1 MKKNLFIKSTLI
13 LILSGFL
20 TKILGFIIKV
30 IYTRIIGEYGISL
43 YSIAVPTY
51 SLLLT
56 IATLAIPISISK
68 LVSENKGRS
77 IRILTS
83 AAFLIISINLVL
95 VFVIFLTKD
104 FLAVNLLK
112 EPKAS
117 PIIMAF
123 ALTLPFVS
131 ISSVLKGYFAGKQNM
146 VPHAT
151 SNIIEQIVRLIIILV
166 VLPILKRKSDMLAIL
181 GLILLTI
188 ISEISSI
195 IVFLFFLPKKINF
208 NTKILPSKKI
218 TKDIL
223 DISIPT
229 VSGRIIGNIGYFF
242 EPIILTNLLL
252 FSGYNNSYILSEYGA
267 YNAYSLALLTMPSF
281 FIGAIAT
288 SLLPEI
294 SKFNGNNNLKM
305 VKRRIHQSII
315 FSLIIGIFFS
325 LLIFIFRDKL
335 LFSLYN
341 TTKGS
346 DYIKVLAPFFV
357 LFYLEGVLT
366 SSLQALGYAK
376 VTMNITLYGVI
387 IKLFIMAILSL
398 CHIGIYSLVIAE
410 IINIFFVVFFNFK
423 HLKKYIF
430 IEPTTPENTFDSL

>member
-13 LILSGFL
+13 LICSGFL

-43 YSIAVPTY
+43 YAIAAPTY

-83 AAFLIISINLVL
+83 AAFLILSIN
-95 VFVIFLTKD
+95 FLLILLILLTRD
-104 FLAVNLLK
+104 FLATTLLK
-112 EPKAS
+112 EPLAS
-117 PIIMAF
+117 PILLAF

-151 SNIIEQIVRLIIILV
+151 SNIIEQIIRLIIIV
-166 VLPILKRKSDMLAIL
+166 IVLPILMEKSVMHAVI

-195 IVFLFFLPKKINF
+195 IVFLFFIPKHIDFKTNL
-208 NTKILPSKKI
+208 LPSKKH

-223 DISIPT
+223 NISVPT
-229 VSGRIIGNIGYFF
+229 VSSRIIGNIGYFL

-252 FSGYNNSYILSEYGA
+252 FSGYPSSYILREYGA
-267 YNAYSLALLTMPSF
+267 YNAYSLALLTMPGF
-281 FIGAIAT
+281 FIAAIST

-294 SKFNGNNNLKM
+294 SKFHGENNTKM
-305 VKRRIHQSII
+305 IKRRIHQSII
-315 FSLIIGIFFS
+315 FALLIGIFFS
-325 LLIFIFRDKL
+325 FIIFTFRDTL

-341 TTKGS
+341 TTSGS
-346 DYIKVLAPFFV
+346 NYIKILAPFFV

-376 VTMNITLYGVI
+376 VTMNITLWGVI
-387 IKLFIMAILSL
+387 LKLLVMAILL
-398 CHIGIYSLVIAE
+398 IQNLLILNLVGARFGKC
-410 IINIFFVVFFNFK
+410 NLK
-423 HLKKYIF
+423 KQHLKIV
-430 IEPTTPENTFDSL
+430 

>member
-83 AAFLIISINLVL
+83 AAFLIITINLIL

-104 FLAVNLLK
+104 FLAINLLK

-151 SNIIEQIVRLIIILV
+151 SNILEQIVRLIIILV

-252 FSGYNNSYILSEYGA
+252 FSGYNNGYILSEYGA

-423 HLKKYIF
+423 HLKKYI
-430 IEPTTPENTFDSL
+430 

>member
-83 AAFLIISINLVL
+83 AAFLIISINFVL

-166 VLPILKRKSDMLAIL
+166 VLPILKKKSDMLAIL

-423 HLKKYIF
+423 YLKKYI
-430 IEPTTPENTFDSL
+430 

>member
-410 IINIFFVVFFNFK
+410 IVNIFFVVFFNFK
-423 HLKKYIF
+423 HLKKYI
-430 IEPTTPENTFDSL
+430 

>member
-13 LILSGFL
+13 LICSGFL
-20 TKILGFIIKV
+20 TKILGFVIKV

-43 YSIAVPTY
+43 YAIAAPTY

-83 AAFLIISINLVL
+83 AAFLILSIN
-95 VFVIFLTKD
+95 FLLILLILLTRD
-104 FLAVNLLK
+104 FLATTLLK
-112 EPKAS
+112 EPLAS
-117 PIIMAF
+117 PILLAF

-151 SNIIEQIVRLIIILV
+151 SNIIEQIIRLIIIV
-166 VLPILKRKSDMLAIL
+166 IVLPILMEKSVMHAVI

-195 IVFLFFLPKKINF
+195 IVFLFFIPKHIDFKTNL
-208 NTKILPSKKI
+208 LPSKKH

-223 DISIPT
+223 NISVPT
-229 VSGRIIGNIGYFF
+229 VSSRIIGNIGYFL

-252 FSGYNNSYILSEYGA
+252 FSGYPSSYILREYGA
-267 YNAYSLALLTMPSF
+267 YNAYSLALLTMPGF
-281 FIGAIAT
+281 FIAAIST

-294 SKFNGNNNLKM
+294 SKFHGENNTKM
-305 VKRRIHQSII
+305 IKKRIHQSII
-315 FSLIIGIFFS
+315 FALLIGIFF
-325 LLIFIFRDKL
+325 
-335 LFSLYN
+335 
-341 TTKGS
+341 
-346 DYIKVLAPFFV
+346 
-357 LFYLEGVLT
+357 
-366 SSLQALGYAK
+366 
-376 VTMNITLYGVI
+376 
-387 IKLFIMAILSL
+387 
-398 CHIGIYSLVIAE
+398 
-410 IINIFFVVFFNFK
+410 
-423 HLKKYIF
+423 
-430 IEPTTPENTFDSL
+430 

>member
-1 MKKNLFIKSTLI
+1 MRKNLFIKSTLI
-13 LILSGFL
+13 LICSGFL

-43 YSIAVPTY
+43 YAIAAPTY

-83 AAFLIISINLVL
+83 AAFLILFINFILIL
-95 VFVIFLTKD
+95 IILLTRN
-104 FLAVNLLK
+104 FLATSLLK
-112 EPKAS
+112 EPLAS
-117 PIIMAF
+117 PILLAF

-151 SNIIEQIVRLIIILV
+151 SNIIEQIIRLIIIII
-166 VLPILKRKSDMLAIL
+166 VLPILMKKSVMHAVI

-188 ISEISSI
+188 ASEISSI
-195 IVFLFFLPKKINF
+195 IVFLFFIPKHINF
-208 NTKILPSKKI
+208 KTNLLPSKKH
-218 TKDIL
+218 TRDIL
-223 DISIPT
+223 NISIPT
-229 VSGRIIGNIGYFF
+229 VSSRIIGNIGYFL

-252 FSGYNNSYILSEYGA
+252 FSGYPSSYILREYGA
-267 YNAYSLALLTMPSF
+267 YNAYSLALLTMPGF
-281 FIGAIAT
+281 FIAAIST

-294 SKFNGNNNLKM
+294 SKFHGENNDKM
-305 VKRRIHQSII
+305 IKRRIHQSII
-315 FSLIIGIFFS
+315 FALLIGIFFS
-325 LLIFIFRDKL
+325 FIIFTFRDTL

-341 TTKGS
+341 TTSGS

-376 VTMNITLYGVI
+376 TTMNITLWGVI
-387 IKLFIMAILSL
+387 LKLLVMAILSL
-398 CHIGIYSLVIAE
+398 CHIGIYSLVVAE
-410 IINIFFVVFFNFK
+410 IINILFVVFLNFK
-423 HLKKYIF
+423 YLKKYV
-430 IEPTTPENTFDSL
+430 

>member
-95 VFVIFLTKD
+95 VFGIFLTKD

-423 HLKKYIF
+423 HLKKYI
-430 IEPTTPENTFDSL
+430 

>member
-95 VFVIFLTKD
+95 VFIIFLTKD

-423 HLKKYIF
+423 HLKKYI
-430 IEPTTPENTFDSL
+430 

>member
-83 AAFLIISINLVL
+83 AAFLIISINFVL

-423 HLKKYIF
+423 HLKKYI
-430 IEPTTPENTFDSL
+430 

>member
-30 IYTRIIGEYGISL
+30 VYTRIIGEYGISL
-43 YSIAVPTY
+43 FTIATPTY

-56 IATLAIPISISK
+56 ISTLAIPISISK

-83 AAFLIISINLVL
+83 ATFLILSINFLL
-95 VFVIFLTKD
+95 ILIIFLTKD
-104 FLAVNLLK
+104 FIATNLLK
-112 EPKAS
+112 EPLAS
-117 PIIMAF
+117 PILMAF

-131 ISSVLKGYFAGKQNM
+131 ISAVLKGYFAGKQNM

-151 SNIIEQIVRLIIILV
+151 SNILEQIVRLIIIV
-166 VLPILKRKSDMLAIL
+166 TILPILMKKSVMYAVL

-188 ISEISSI
+188 LSEISSI
-195 IVFLFFLPKKINF
+195 IVFLFFLPKHINYKT
-208 NTKILPSKKI
+208 NLLPSKKH

-223 DISIPT
+223 NISLPT
-229 VSGRIIGNIGYFF
+229 VSSRIIGNIGYFL

-252 FSGYNNSYILSEYGA
+252 FSGYTNAYILREYGA
-267 YNAYSLALLTMPSF
+267 YNAYSLALLTMPGF
-281 FIGAIAT
+281 FIAAIST

-294 SKFNGNNNLKM
+294 SKFHGERNSSM
-305 VKRRIHQSII
+305 VKRRIKQSLLFALLIGTFFSFII
-315 FSLIIGIFFS
+315 FT
-325 LLIFIFRDKL
+325 FRDKL
-335 LFSLYN
+335 LFTLYN
-341 TTKGS
+341 TTNGS
-346 DYIKVLAPFFV
+346 DYIKILAPFFV

-366 SSLQALGYAK
+366 SALQALGHAK
-376 VTMNITLYGVI
+376 ITMNITLWGVI
-387 IKLFIMAILSL
+387 LKLLVMAILSL

-410 IINIFFVVFFNFK
+410 IINILFVVLINFK
-423 HLKKYIF
+423 YLKIYV
-430 IEPTTPENTFDSL
+430 

>member
-95 VFVIFLTKD
+95 VFVIFLTKY

-423 HLKKYIF
+423 YLKKYI
-430 IEPTTPENTFDSL
+430 

>member
-166 VLPILKRKSDMLAIL
+166 VLPILKKKSDMLAIL

-267 YNAYSLALLTMPSF
+267 YNAYSLTLLTMPSF

-423 HLKKYIF
+423 HLKKYI
-430 IEPTTPENTFDSL
+430 

>member
-315 FSLIIGIFFS
+315 FSLIIGISFS

-423 HLKKYIF
+423 YLKKYI
-430 IEPTTPENTFDSL
+430 

>member
-20 TKILGFIIKV
+20 TKMLGFIIKV
-30 IYTRIIGEYGISL
+30 VYTRIIGEYGISL
-43 YSIAVPTY
+43 FTIATPTY

-56 IATLAIPISISK
+56 ISTLAIPISISK

-83 AAFLIISINLVL
+83 ATFLILSINFLL
-95 VFVIFLTKD
+95 ILIIFLTKD
-104 FLAVNLLK
+104 FIATNLLK
-112 EPKAS
+112 EPLAS
-117 PIIMAF
+117 PILMAF

-131 ISSVLKGYFAGKQNM
+131 ISAVLKGYFAGKQNM

-151 SNIIEQIVRLIIILV
+151 SNILEQIVRLIIIV
-166 VLPILKRKSDMLAIL
+166 TILPILMKKSVMYAVL

-188 ISEISSI
+188 LSEISSI
-195 IVFLFFLPKKINF
+195 IVFLFFLPKHINYKT
-208 NTKILPSKKI
+208 NLLPSKKH

-223 DISIPT
+223 NISLPT
-229 VSGRIIGNIGYFF
+229 VSSRIIGNIGYFL

-252 FSGYNNSYILSEYGA
+252 FSGYTNAYILREYGA
-267 YNAYSLALLTMPSF
+267 YNAYSLALLTMPGF
-281 FIGAIAT
+281 FIAAIST

-294 SKFNGNNNLKM
+294 SKFHGERNSSM
-305 VKRRIHQSII
+305 VKRRIKQSLLFALLIGTFFSFII
-315 FSLIIGIFFS
+315 FT
-325 LLIFIFRDKL
+325 FRDKL
-335 LFSLYN
+335 LFTLYN

-346 DYIKVLAPFFV
+346 DYIKILAPFFV

-366 SSLQALGYAK
+366 SALQALGYAK
-376 VTMNITLYGVI
+376 ITMNITLWGVI
-387 IKLFIMAILSL
+387 LKLLVMAILSL

-410 IINIFFVVFFNFK
+410 IINILFVVLINFK
-423 HLKKYIF
+423 YLKIYV
-430 IEPTTPENTFDSL
+430 

>member
-43 YSIAVPTY
+43 FTIATPTY

-56 IATLAIPISISK
+56 ISTLAIPISISK

-83 AAFLIISINLVL
+83 ATFLILSINFLL
-95 VFVIFLTKD
+95 ILLILLTKD
-104 FLAVNLLK
+104 FIAINLLK
-112 EPKAS
+112 EPLAS
-117 PIIMAF
+117 PILLAF
-123 ALTLPFVS
+123 SLTLPFVS

-146 VPHAT
+146 IPHAT
-151 SNIIEQIVRLIIILV
+151 SNIIEQIIRLIIIIT
-166 VLPILKRKSDMLAIL
+166 VLPILMKNSVMHAVL

-188 ISEISSI
+188 LSEISSI
-195 IVFLFFLPKKINF
+195 IVFLFFLPKHINYK
-208 NTKILPSKKI
+208 TKLLPSKKH

-223 DISIPT
+223 DISLPT
-229 VSGRIIGNIGYFF
+229 VSSRIIGNIGYFL

-252 FSGYNNSYILSEYGA
+252 FSGYTNSYILCEYGA
-267 YNAYSLALLTMPSF
+267 YNAYSLALLTMPGF
-281 FIGAIAT
+281 FIAAIST

-294 SKFNGNNNLKM
+294 SKFHGEKNNIM
-305 VKRRIHQSII
+305 VKRRIHQALI
-315 FSLIIGIFFS
+315 FSLIIGTFFS
-325 LLIFIFRDKL
+325 FIIFTFRDNL

-341 TTKGS
+341 TTNGS
-346 DYIKVLAPFFV
+346 NYIKILSPFFV

-366 SSLQALGYAK
+366 SALQALGYAK
-376 VTMNITLYGVI
+376 ITMNITLWGVI
-387 IKLFIMAILSL
+387 LKLIVMSILSL

-410 IINIFFVVFFNFK
+410 IVNILFVVLLNFK
-423 HLKKYIF
+423 YLKKYI
-430 IEPTTPENTFDSL
+430 